1 MCHNRSHQARWR
13 RQSGESH
20 PLPLGAPDPFC
31 SPQRFRRFQE
41 ASHLQASSRGLVPWP
56 FLRPPRVYRQS
67 LVASLGESWDA
78 ASMTVD
84 KPSAPV
90 ALNDDGG

>member
-13 RQSGESH
+13 RQSGESR

-41 ASHLQASSRGLVPWP
+41 VSHLQASSRGLV
-56 FLRPPRVYRQS
+56 
-67 LVASLGESWDA
+67 LVLLIRSPQVEG
-78 ASMTVD
+78 
-84 KPSAPV
+84 
-90 ALNDDGG
+90 